1 MRGHADINYATFSSR
16 YELTKFVSSSILRL
30 PERGEARGGRLR
42 VTFCLHGAWQ
52 HSGWGDASRGFS
64 VAYIHSP
71 ACHHTVRG
79 HRQHPTSPDEAQ
91 GCIAV
96 FARICSHSKQ
106 FADLVPARPRSRQHS
121 RPQSWQ
127 SRRHVEVQCLQS
139 QASARA
145 RRNAFQASFSRARR
159 ALQGSGLSGGCRRA
173 PAPARRAPCVNEH
186 ESRAHEAT
194 ETAGIMSAESSVGV
208 GRGKRLSHDNVVTW
222 RSRKGLGRL
231 RRAGCFAL

>member
-42 VTFCLHGAWQ
+42 VTFCLHG
-52 HSGWGDASRGFS
+52 GDNIPAGAMPVEVSASPTFIRPRVITRCVVTG
-64 VAYIHSP
+64 
-71 ACHHTVRG
+71 
-79 HRQHPTSPDEAQ
+79 QHPTSPDEAQ

-96 FARICSHSKQ
+96 FARVCSHSKQ

-194 ETAGIMSAESSVGV
+194 ETAGIMSAESSIG
-208 GRGKRLSHDNVVTW
+208 GRARQAAQP
-222 RSRKGLGRL
+222 R
-231 RRAGCFAL
+231 